1 MEDEQGGMGQLEIQ
15 QTVVVGVITGNTK
28 PLGPVAQAFAS
39 RSAYAVSTNTANCST
54 SCPGACDHWPQRVG
68 AAALSETL
76 FVGSGGRLFNRKGLF
91 YTRCSVSDLTLF
103 ITD

>member
-28 PLGPVAQAFAS
+28 PLGPLAQAFAS

-54 SCPGACDHWPQRVG
+54 SCPGACDRWPQRVG

-76 FVGSGGRLFNRKGLF
+76 FVGSGGG
-91 YTRCSVSDLTLF
+91 CSTVRACSKLAAVSDLTLF
-103 ITD
+103 VTD